1 MSKIIGIDLGTTN
14 SCVSVM
20 ENGKPKVIE
29 NAEGARTTPSIIAY
43 QDGGEI
49 LVGAPAKRQAVTNP
63 KNTLY
68 AVKRLIGRKFDEKK
82 LQELKEQ
89 IKDLEASILYSKA
102 ESENARKRALE
113 DIEKARKFAV
123 EKFCQEILLVKDS
136 LDAALTIEKASL
148 ESYKDGID
156 LTSKQL
162 LNIFAKF
169 NIEEINPEEETF
181 DPNFHQ
187 AMTMI
192 ETEGEANKIL
202 NVMQKG
208 YKLNDRVLRPALVT
222 VSKAK

>member
-1 MSKIIGIDLGTTN
+1 MAKKEIKQSTKK
-14 SCVSVM
+14 
-20 ENGKPKVIE
+20 ENKV
-29 NAEGARTTPSIIAY
+29 
-43 QDGGEI
+43 
-49 LVGAPAKRQAVTNP
+49 
-63 KNTLY
+63 
-68 AVKRLIGRKFDEKK
+68 DEKK

-192 ETEGEANKIL
+192 ETEGDANKIL

>member
-1 MSKIIGIDLGTTN
+1 M
-14 SCVSVM
+14 
-20 ENGKPKVIE
+20 
-29 NAEGARTTPSIIAY
+29 
-43 QDGGEI
+43 
-49 LVGAPAKRQAVTNP
+49 AKKETKQSTKKESEV
-63 KNTLY
+63 
-68 AVKRLIGRKFDEKK
+68 DEKI

>member
-1 MSKIIGIDLGTTN
+1 MAKKETKQKTKKEEKIDSKKIVEL
-14 SCVSVM
+14 
-20 ENGKPKVIE
+20 
-29 NAEGARTTPSIIAY
+29 EGRI
-43 QDGGEI
+43 
-49 LVGAPAKRQAVTNP
+49 
-63 KNTLY
+63 
-68 AVKRLIGRKFDEKK
+68 
-82 LQELKEQ
+82 KE
-89 IKDLEASILYSKA
+89 LEASILYSKA
-102 ESENARKRALE
+102 EADNARKRALD

-136 LDAALTIEKASL
+136 LDAALAIDKVSL

-169 NIEEINPEEETF
+169 NIEEINPVEESF

-192 ETEGEANKIL
+192 ESEKEPNKIL

-208 YKLNDRVLRPALVT
+208 YKLNERVLRPALVT

>member
-1 MSKIIGIDLGTTN
+1 MAEKEKKQSVEKKEKANSKQKAGKNDPKKII
-14 SCVSVM
+14 
-20 ENGKPKVIE
+20 
-29 NAEGARTTPSIIAY
+29 
-43 QDGGEI
+43 
-49 LVGAPAKRQAVTNP
+49 
-63 KNTLY
+63 
-68 AVKRLIGRKFDEKK
+68 
-82 LQELKEQ
+82 ELEEQ
-89 IKDLEASILYSKA
+89 IKELEASILYSKA
-102 ESENARKRALE
+102 EADNSRKRALE

-136 LDAALTIEKASL
+136 LDAALSIEKASL

-169 NIEEINPEEETF
+169 NIEEIDPVDKEF

-192 ETEGEANKIL
+192 ESDGDPNKIL

-208 YKLNDRVLRPALVT
+208 YKLNERVLRPALVT

>member
-1 MSKIIGIDLGTTN
+1 M
-14 SCVSVM
+14 
-20 ENGKPKVIE
+20 
-29 NAEGARTTPSIIAY
+29 
-43 QDGGEI
+43 
-49 LVGAPAKRQAVTNP
+49 
-63 KNTLY
+63 
-68 AVKRLIGRKFDEKK
+68 
-82 LQELKEQ
+82 
-89 IKDLEASILYSKA
+89 YSKA
-102 ESENARKRALE
+102 EADNSRKRALE

-136 LDAALTIEKASL
+136 LDAALSIEKASL

-169 NIEEINPEEETF
+169 NIEEIDPVDKEF

-192 ETEGEANKIL
+192 ESDGDPNKIL

-208 YKLNDRVLRPALVT
+208 YKLNERVLRPALVT

>member
-1 MSKIIGIDLGTTN
+1 MAKKETKQKTKKEEKIDSKKIVEL
-14 SCVSVM
+14 
-20 ENGKPKVIE
+20 
-29 NAEGARTTPSIIAY
+29 EGRI
-43 QDGGEI
+43 
-49 LVGAPAKRQAVTNP
+49 
-63 KNTLY
+63 
-68 AVKRLIGRKFDEKK
+68 
-82 LQELKEQ
+82 KE
-89 IKDLEASILYSKA
+89 LEASILYSKA
-102 ESENARKRALE
+102 EADNARKRALD

-136 LDAALTIEKASL
+136 LDAALAIDKASL

-169 NIEEINPEEETF
+169 NIEEINPVEESF

-192 ETEGEANKIL
+192 ESEKEPNKIL

-208 YKLNDRVLRPALVT
+208 YKLNERVLRPALVT
-222 VSKAK
+222 VSQAK

>member
-1 MSKIIGIDLGTTN
+1 MAKKEIKQSTKK
-14 SCVSVM
+14 
-20 ENGKPKVIE
+20 ENKV
-29 NAEGARTTPSIIAY
+29 
-43 QDGGEI
+43 
-49 LVGAPAKRQAVTNP
+49 
-63 KNTLY
+63 
-68 AVKRLIGRKFDEKK
+68 DEKK

-113 DIEKARKFAV
+113 DIEKARKFAI

>member
-1 MSKIIGIDLGTTN
+1 M
-14 SCVSVM
+14 
-20 ENGKPKVIE
+20 
-29 NAEGARTTPSIIAY
+29 
-43 QDGGEI
+43 
-49 LVGAPAKRQAVTNP
+49 
-63 KNTLY
+63 
-68 AVKRLIGRKFDEKK
+68 VKKEKK
-82 LQELKEQ
+82 QSTKKETKVDQKKIQELEDHVKE
-89 IKDLEASILYSKA
+89 LEASLLYSKA
-102 ESENARKRALE
+102 EAENARKRSLE

-136 LDAALTIEKASL
+136 LDAALIVDKASL

-169 NIEEINPEEETF
+169 NIEEVNPVDEIF

-192 ETEGEANKIL
+192 ESEGAPNRIL

-208 YKLNDRVLRPALVT
+208 YKLNERVLRPALVT
-222 VSKAK
+222 VSKVK

>member
-1 MSKIIGIDLGTTN
+1 MAKKEIKQSTKK
-14 SCVSVM
+14 
-20 ENGKPKVIE
+20 ENKV
-29 NAEGARTTPSIIAY
+29 
-43 QDGGEI
+43 
-49 LVGAPAKRQAVTNP
+49 
-63 KNTLY
+63 
-68 AVKRLIGRKFDEKK
+68 DEKK

-89 IKDLEASILYSKA
+89 IKDLEASVLYSKA

-113 DIEKARKFAV
+113 DIEKARKFAI

-162 LNIFAKF
+162 INIFAKF
-169 NIEEINPEEETF
+169 NIEEINPEEQTF

>member
-1 MSKIIGIDLGTTN
+1 MAKKEPKQSTKKESK
-14 SCVSVM
+14 V
-20 ENGKPKVIE
+20 
-29 NAEGARTTPSIIAY
+29 
-43 QDGGEI
+43 
-49 LVGAPAKRQAVTNP
+49 
-63 KNTLY
+63 
-68 AVKRLIGRKFDEKK
+68 DEKK

>member
-1 MSKIIGIDLGTTN
+1 MAKKETKRSTKKESK
-14 SCVSVM
+14 V
-20 ENGKPKVIE
+20 
-29 NAEGARTTPSIIAY
+29 
-43 QDGGEI
+43 
-49 LVGAPAKRQAVTNP
+49 
-63 KNTLY
+63 
-68 AVKRLIGRKFDEKK
+68 DEKK

-89 IKDLEASILYSKA
+89 NKDLEASILYSKA

-113 DIEKARKFAV
+113 DIEKARKFAI

>member
-1 MSKIIGIDLGTTN
+1 MAKKETKQSTKK
-14 SCVSVM
+14 
-20 ENGKPKVIE
+20 ENKV
-29 NAEGARTTPSIIAY
+29 
-43 QDGGEI
+43 
-49 LVGAPAKRQAVTNP
+49 
-63 KNTLY
+63 
-68 AVKRLIGRKFDEKK
+68 DEKK
-82 LQELKEQ
+82 LNELKEQ

-136 LDAALTIEKASL
+136 LDAALTIDKASL
-148 ESYKDGID
+148 ESYKDGIE

-208 YKLNDRVLRPALVT
+208 YKLHDRVLRPALVT

>member
-1 MSKIIGIDLGTTN
+1 MAKKETKQSTKK
-14 SCVSVM
+14 
-20 ENGKPKVIE
+20 ENKV
-29 NAEGARTTPSIIAY
+29 
-43 QDGGEI
+43 
-49 LVGAPAKRQAVTNP
+49 
-63 KNTLY
+63 
-68 AVKRLIGRKFDEKK
+68 DEKK
-82 LQELKEQ
+82 IQELKEQ

-169 NIEEINPEEETF
+169 NIEEINPEEEMF

>member
-1 MSKIIGIDLGTTN
+1 M
-14 SCVSVM
+14 
-20 ENGKPKVIE
+20 
-29 NAEGARTTPSIIAY
+29 
-43 QDGGEI
+43 
-49 LVGAPAKRQAVTNP
+49 
-63 KNTLY
+63 
-68 AVKRLIGRKFDEKK
+68 VKKEKK
-82 LQELKEQ
+82 QSTKKENKVDQKKIQELEDHVKE
-89 IKDLEASILYSKA
+89 LEASLLYSKA
-102 ESENARKRALE
+102 EAENARKRSLE

-136 LDAALTIEKASL
+136 LDAALIVDKASL

-169 NIEEINPEEETF
+169 NIEEVNPVDEIF

-192 ETEGEANKIL
+192 ESEGAPNRIL

-208 YKLNDRVLRPALVT
+208 YKLNERVLRPALVT
-222 VSKAK
+222 VSKVK

>member
-1 MSKIIGIDLGTTN
+1 MAKKEIKQSTKK
-14 SCVSVM
+14 
-20 ENGKPKVIE
+20 ENKV
-29 NAEGARTTPSIIAY
+29 
-43 QDGGEI
+43 
-49 LVGAPAKRQAVTNP
+49 
-63 KNTLY
+63 
-68 AVKRLIGRKFDEKK
+68 DEKK

-89 IKDLEASILYSKA
+89 IKDLEASVLYSKA

-113 DIEKARKFAV
+113 DIEKARKFAI

-136 LDAALTIEKASL
+136 LDAALTLEKASL

-192 ETEGEANKIL
+192 EPEGDANKIL

>member
-1 MSKIIGIDLGTTN
+1 MAKKETKQKTKKEEKIDSKKIVEL
-14 SCVSVM
+14 
-20 ENGKPKVIE
+20 
-29 NAEGARTTPSIIAY
+29 EG
-43 QDGGEI
+43 
-49 LVGAPAKRQAVTNP
+49 
-63 KNTLY
+63 
-68 AVKRLIGRKFDEKK
+68 LI
-82 LQELKEQ
+82 KE
-89 IKDLEASILYSKA
+89 LEASILYSKA
-102 ESENARKRALE
+102 EADNARKRALD

-136 LDAALTIEKASL
+136 LDAALAIDKASL

-169 NIEEINPEEETF
+169 NIEEINPVEESF

-192 ETEGEANKIL
+192 ESEKEPNKIL

-208 YKLNDRVLRPALVT
+208 YKLNERVLRPALVT

>member
-1 MSKIIGIDLGTTN
+1 MDKKETKQSTKK
-14 SCVSVM
+14 
-20 ENGKPKVIE
+20 ENKV
-29 NAEGARTTPSIIAY
+29 
-43 QDGGEI
+43 
-49 LVGAPAKRQAVTNP
+49 
-63 KNTLY
+63 
-68 AVKRLIGRKFDEKK
+68 DEKK
-82 LQELKEQ
+82 LNELKEQ

-136 LDAALTIEKASL
+136 LDAALTIDKASL
-148 ESYKDGID
+148 ESYKDGIE

-208 YKLNDRVLRPALVT
+208 YKLHDRVLRPALVT

>member
-1 MSKIIGIDLGTTN
+1 MAKKEIKQSTKK
-14 SCVSVM
+14 
-20 ENGKPKVIE
+20 ENKV
-29 NAEGARTTPSIIAY
+29 
-43 QDGGEI
+43 
-49 LVGAPAKRQAVTNP
+49 
-63 KNTLY
+63 
-68 AVKRLIGRKFDEKK
+68 DEKK

-89 IKDLEASILYSKA
+89 IKDLEASVLYSKA

-113 DIEKARKFAV
+113 DIEKARKFAI

-148 ESYKDGID
+148 ASYKDGID

>member
-1 MSKIIGIDLGTTN
+1 MAKKEIKQSTKK
-14 SCVSVM
+14 
-20 ENGKPKVIE
+20 ENKV
-29 NAEGARTTPSIIAY
+29 
-43 QDGGEI
+43 
-49 LVGAPAKRQAVTNP
+49 
-63 KNTLY
+63 
-68 AVKRLIGRKFDEKK
+68 DEKK

-89 IKDLEASILYSKA
+89 IKDLEASVLYSKA

-113 DIEKARKFAV
+113 DIEKARKFAI

>member
-1 MSKIIGIDLGTTN
+1 MAKKETKQKTKKEEKIDSKKIVEL
-14 SCVSVM
+14 
-20 ENGKPKVIE
+20 
-29 NAEGARTTPSIIAY
+29 EGRI
-43 QDGGEI
+43 
-49 LVGAPAKRQAVTNP
+49 
-63 KNTLY
+63 
-68 AVKRLIGRKFDEKK
+68 
-82 LQELKEQ
+82 KE
-89 IKDLEASILYSKA
+89 LEASILYSKA
-102 ESENARKRALE
+102 EADNARKRALD

-136 LDAALTIEKASL
+136 LDAALAIDKASL

-169 NIEEINPEEETF
+169 NIEEINPVEESF

-192 ETEGEANKIL
+192 ESEKEPNKIL

-208 YKLNDRVLRPALVT
+208 YKLNERVLRPALVT